1 MKLHL
6 GCGNDYK
13 EGYVNCDISNEVK
26 VDKIVD
32 LEKPLTMF
40 KDNSV
45 DEIYSR
51 HTFEH
56 INNFMDLMNEL
67 YRICKKDAIIKIIVP
82 YFAHPGAFQD
92 PTHKRFFT
100 LRTFDYFD
108 NKNPYFYYSNNR
120 FDIFNKKLVSFV
132 LRPKLSM
139 FFDFFINHSQRFYE
153 RFFSRIFP
161 VEELIFEMRVL
172 K

>member
-6 GCGNDYK
+6 GCGK
-13 EGYVNCDISNEVK
+13 EHKKGWINCDISKEVNP
-26 VDKIVD
+26 DKIID
-32 LEKPLTMF
+32 LEKKLPF
-40 KDNSV
+40 KDNSIK
-45 DEIYSR
+45 EIYSR

-56 INNFMDLMNEL
+56 VEKLMELMNEI
-67 YRICKKDAIIKIIVP
+67 YRISKNEAKIKIIVP

-108 NKNPYFYYSNNR
+108 SKNSYSYYSNAR
-120 FDIFNKKLVSFV
+120 FKVINKKLIFFV
-132 LRPKLSM
+132 LRPKISKIL
-139 FFDFFINHSQRFYE
+139 DYFINKNQILYE

-161 VEELIFEMRVL
+161 SEELIIEMVV
-172 K
+172 KK

>member
-13 EGYVNCDISNEVK
+13 KGYINCDISQEVNP
-26 VDKIVD
+26 DKIVD
-32 LEKPLTMF
+32 LEKKLPF
-40 KDNSV
+40 EDNSV

-56 INNFMDLMNEL
+56 VENFMQLMEEI
-67 YRICKKDAIIKIIVP
+67 YRICKNNAKLKIIVP

-100 LRTFDYFD
+100 CKTFGYFD
-108 NKNPYFYYSNNR
+108 SNNPFSYYSNVKFKVINT
-120 FDIFNKKLVSFV
+120 KLIAFV
-132 LRPKLSM
+132 LRPKIS
-139 FFDFFINHSQRFYE
+139 FIFDKIINSNLRIYE
-153 RFFSRIFP
+153 RLFSRILP
-161 VEELIFEMRVL
+161 AEEIRVELEVL